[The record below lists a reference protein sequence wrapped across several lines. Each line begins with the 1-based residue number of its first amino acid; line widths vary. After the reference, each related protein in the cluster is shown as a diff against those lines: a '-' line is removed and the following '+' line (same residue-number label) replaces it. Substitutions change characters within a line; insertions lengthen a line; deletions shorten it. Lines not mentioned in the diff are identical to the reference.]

1 MAVISKAI
9 TALPLAYFGLMC
21 LGLLLASYFLYI
33 DKLDGSEWVMMCS
46 ILFATDRAAV
56 AAGAFKR
63 ENQ

>member
-1 MAVISKAI
+1 MIKQALAL
-9 TALPLAYFGLMC
+9 LPLAYFGLMC

-46 ILFATDRAAV
+46 ILFATDRVAV